1 MSIAFL
7 LPMAALAVA
16 PPEAAP
22 AVVAPPAA
30 AGQTTPATTSPAASD
45 APELS
50 DPLADPA
57 AEPAPAAVVAKPRR
71 HPKDDPLEG
80 FNRFMFGIHMKLD
93 KAIYRPLAMAH
104 KTVIPKPARSGLRN
118 FFTNLSE
125 PLAFLNFLLQLKIG
139 KAAETFAR
147 FGINST
153 LGIAGLF
160 DIAKRDDFKL
170 PHRENGFGNT
180 LARYGVGPG
189 PYIFLPFLGPSTLR
203 DLAAEPADGAVLP
216 VAIGKPFSRA
226 EYQLATGILEGL
238 DRRAEADP
246 ELKALFSG
254 AVDPYATLRSAWLQ
268 NRAAQ
273 VAEIRAHRHKKKKKG
288 DAEAAQQADPLAD
301 PLTDP
306 ATGLQGETPR
316 EPQDAPAVSA
326 TPVSPAPPEPAP
338 TPRF

>member
-1 MSIAFL
+1 
-7 LPMAALAVA
+7 MAALAVV
-16 PPEAAP
+16 PPESAPASTPAP
-22 AVVAPPAA
+22 AVSQAVEAAAPP
-30 AGQTTPATTSPAASD
+30 TPASD

-50 DPLADPA
+50 DPLTDPA
-57 AEPAPAAVVAKPRR
+57 TETASPPPAKLHR
-71 HPKDDPLEG
+71 HPKEDPLEG
-80 FNRFMFGIHMKLD
+80 FNRTMFSIHMKLD

-104 KTVIPKPARSGLRN
+104 KSLLPKEARSGLRN

-125 PLAFLNFLLQLKIG
+125 PVAFLNFLLQLKIG

-153 LGIAGLF
+153 LGIAGFF

-170 PHRENGFGNT
+170 PHRDNGFGNT

-189 PYIFLPFLGPSTLR
+189 PYIFLPFMGPSTLR

-226 EYQLATGILEGL
+226 EYQLATGILNGL

-246 ELKALFSG
+246 ELKALLDG

-268 NRAAQ
+268 NRAAE
-273 VAEIRAHRHKKKKKG
+273 VAEIRARRHKKKKG
-288 DAEAAQQADPLAD
+288 DAGTSRQVDPLAD

-306 ATGLQGETPR
+306 ASGPQGETPR
-316 EPQDAPAVSA
+316 ELQDALTDPAA
-326 TPVSPAPPEPAP
+326 PVPSAPPEPAP